1 MPGKYQ
7 QPYFSNPNNIELQWP
22 SLKQQ
27 GQVKILGSI
36 FGFKP
41 NKKSYGT
48 AFPLGQG
55 CHSLHSIGYS
65 IKRKFQRQSIVKV
78 SAFQRVAVLISE
90 DGKGQLLSCQSQV
103 SSQIPTENVSNWSIL
118 KLGHLLIKV
127 YLAICKR
134 ALILV

>member
-1 MPGKYQ
+1 M
-7 QPYFSNPNNIELQWP
+7 
-22 SLKQQ
+22 
-27 GQVKILGSI
+27 
-36 FGFKP
+36 
-41 NKKSYGT
+41 
-48 AFPLGQG
+48 
-55 CHSLHSIGYS
+55 
-65 IKRKFQRQSIVKV
+65 KV